1 MIYVVLGFGFSGT
14 TLLSELMHHSG
25 IKMIDEETDAY
36 DKGGKYEHP
45 IFQEINKEILNLAN
59 NKVYHLRIND
69 CPDLLPESYK
79 DRMLSIINKQ
89 INSYEHWG
97 FKDPRTVVTYP
108 LWRHVLPEHRI
119 IAIYRH
125 PTGNWP
131 RHRWR
136 GLRKRYSNV
145 WRAYIH
151 LRQWY
156 EYNES
161 ILSISLKPGENFL
174 LLSYEKLM
182 QDDREIKN
190 LEMFVEKTVKDMRN
204 ADMHR
209 SQNHG
214 DILFRLVQWFMQF
227 TPYPTKKMLRR
238 LQDIQIKQCYEFKKN
253 KQVLTDAK

>member
-14 TLLSELMHHSG
+14 TLLSELIHHSG
-25 IKMIDEETDAY
+25 IKMIDEETDTY
-36 DKGGKYEHP
+36 DNGGKYEHP
-45 IFQEINKEILNLAN
+45 VFQQINKEILDLAN

-69 CPDLLPESYK
+69 CPALLQESYK

-89 INSYEHWG
+89 IKNHEHWG

-108 LWRHVLPEHRI
+108 LWHSVLPEHKI

-125 PTGNWP
+125 PAGNWS

-136 GLRKRYSNV
+136 GLRKRYSNA

-156 EYNES
+156 EYNEA
-161 ILSISLKPGENFL
+161 ILDIASKSGENFL

-182 QDDREIKN
+182 QDDTEIKN
-190 LEMFVEKTVKDMRN
+190 LKLFIEKTVKDMRKAN
-204 ADMHR
+204 MHRCQNHADM
-209 SQNHG
+209 
-214 DILFRLVQWFMQF
+214 LFRLVQWFMRF
-227 TPYPTKKMLRR
+227 TPYPAKDMLRR
-238 LQDIQIKQCYEFKKN
+238 LQDIQMKQSHDFN
-253 KQVLTDAK
+253 KINRD